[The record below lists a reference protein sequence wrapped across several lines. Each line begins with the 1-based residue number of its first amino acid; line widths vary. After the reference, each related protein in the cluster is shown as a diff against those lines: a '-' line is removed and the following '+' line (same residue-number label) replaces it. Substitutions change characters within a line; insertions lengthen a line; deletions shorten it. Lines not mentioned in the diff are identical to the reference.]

1 MEIPVDFQNEYIRH
15 FCSRHCRKGSY
26 DSGIHSRPFSVA
38 CYQVMLPGLQ
48 MVGLSPC
55 RPQSLP
61 DCQSSAAGV
70 LPIELRAFAPVV
82 VVVLA
87 SCPLVLAGNEV
98 SPALIG

>member
-1 MEIPVDFQNEYIRH
+1 MNTSVIFAV
-15 FCSRHCRKGSY
+15 
-26 DSGIHSRPFSVA
+26 GIVERDHMTVVSTLDPSVA
-38 CYQVMLPGLQ
+38 CYQVLLPGLQ

-82 VVVLA
+82 VVLA
-87 SCPLVLAGNEV
+87 SCPLVLTGNEV